1 LGETGL
7 CGSNQIGLRIIKSKP
22 PEFQEAFF
30 MKKGFNRKVRKG
42 FTKKNKSEFK
52 VQAQKREVGLVTF
65 FNFGL
70 IFSQSL
76 F

>member
-1 LGETGL
+1 
-7 CGSNQIGLRIIKSKP
+7 
-22 PEFQEAFF
+22 

-52 VQAQKREVGLVTF
+52 VQAQKREVGLMTF